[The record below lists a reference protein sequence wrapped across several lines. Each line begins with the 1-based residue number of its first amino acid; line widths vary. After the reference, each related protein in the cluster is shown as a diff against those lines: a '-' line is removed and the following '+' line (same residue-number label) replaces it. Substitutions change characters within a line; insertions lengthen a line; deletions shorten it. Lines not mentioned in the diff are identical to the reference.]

1 MFMTLFSVEMLRL
14 WFFYKNVDMNLD
26 FLATLSAR
34 TGVFAGCQQEEHL
47 ANLILVTLTLT
58 KRLRILSL
66 SQLVQSFNYP

>member
-14 WFFYKNVDMNLD
+14 WFFYKNVDMYLD

-34 TGVFAGCQQEEHL
+34 TGVFARCQQEEHL

-66 SQLVQSFNYP
+66 SQLVQSFNYL